1 MNNRR
6 PFDDDALAE
15 DEKTW
20 LNMGQLDL
28 QALSASPPL
37 LKIFIFFM
45 VTALTFICLW
55 VLWLG
60 VSLSHLE
67 LAQAEEIKLREV
79 LSLKLSKAA
88 KFDPL
93 KNQRSQILLG
103 IESAEMAL
111 SRKGEMAGLL
121 KDINRIGLSR
131 GLQFELF
138 RPEPEAVRVHYAE
151 LPISLRVTGRYHNL
165 GLFAADMAHMS
176 RLVTLDN
183 LLISP
188 LKDGNLVLEANLHAY
203 RHLESDDRPVLK
215 KTGADQGDK
224 P

>member
-1 MNNRR
+1 LSNRR
-6 PFDDDALAE
+6 SSVDDALAE
-15 DEKTW
+15 DEKAW
-20 LNMGQLDL
+20 VNIGQLDL
-28 QALSASPPL
+28 QVLSASPPL
-37 LKIFIFFM
+37 LKMFMFFM
-45 VTALTFICLW
+45 VTALTFIS
-55 VLWLG
+55 LWLMWLG
-60 VSLSHLE
+60 ASLSQLE

-79 LSLKLSKAA
+79 LTLKLSKAA

-165 GLFAADMAHMS
+165 GLFAADMAQMP

-188 LKDGNLVLEANLHAY
+188 LKEGNLVLEASLHAY
-203 RHLESDDRPVLK
+203 RHLEGDDLPMRK
-215 KTGADQGDK
+215 KTSANQGEK

>member
-1 MNNRR
+1 
-6 PFDDDALAE
+6 
-15 DEKTW
+15 
-20 LNMGQLDL
+20 MGQLDL
-28 QALSASPPL
+28 EVLSASPPL
-37 LKIFIFFM
+37 LKMFVFFM
-45 VTALTFICLW
+45 VTALTFISLW

-60 VSLSHLE
+60 VSLSNLE
-67 LAQAEEIKLREV
+67 LAQAEEIKLKEA
-79 LSLKLSKAA
+79 LTLKLLNAA

-93 KNQRSQILLG
+93 KTQQSQILLG
-103 IESAEMAL
+103 IESAEIAL
-111 SRKGEMAGLL
+111 SHKGEMAGLL

-138 RPEPEAVRVHYAE
+138 RPEPEAVRAHYAE

-165 GLFAADMAHMS
+165 GLFAADIAHMP

-188 LKDGNLVLEANLHAY
+188 LKDGNLVLEASLHAY
-203 RHLESDDRPVLK
+203 RHLDADDRPILK
-215 KTGADQGDK
+215 KTSSNQGEK

>member
-1 MNNRR
+1 LNNSR
-6 PFDDDALAE
+6 PFADDALAD

-20 LNMGQLDL
+20 MNMGQLDL
-28 QALSASPPL
+28 QALSTSPPL
-37 LKIFIFFM
+37 LKMFMFFM
-45 VTALTFICLW
+45 VTALTFIFLW

-67 LAQAEEIKLREV
+67 FAQAEEIKLREE
-79 LSLKLSKAA
+79 LTLKLLKSA

-93 KNQRSQILLG
+93 TIQHSQILLG
-103 IESAEMAL
+103 IESAEIAL
-111 SRKGEMAGLL
+111 SHKGEMAGLL

-138 RPEPEAVRVHYAE
+138 RPEPEVVRAHYAE

-165 GLFAADMAHMS
+165 GLFAADMAHMP

-188 LKDGNLVLEANLHAY
+188 LKDGNLVLQATLHAY
-203 RHLESDDRPVLK
+203 RHLERDDRPVLK
-215 KTGADQGDK
+215 KTSADQSDK